1 MGAFLNEP
9 DSSLEI
15 DTRDPVARMKLS
27 AAVSERRASLV
38 KYVTAAVGL
47 AVLLCAAA
55 VVKVAV
61 ARTEKAVPSPAWV
74 APAPS
79 ALTAIPGAPEST
91 RDIASPQQPTVG
103 ASTPVVPLDPKA
115 ATKAAKEKAKW
126 REKTGG
132 ERAASTP
139 R

>member
-1 MGAFLNEP
+1 MGAFSNEP

-27 AAVSERRASLV
+27 AAVSKRRASLV

-61 ARTEKAVPSPAWV
+61 ARTEKALPSAAWV
-74 APAPS
+74 TSAP
-79 ALTAIPGAPEST
+79 TAIPVAPESMG
-91 RDIASPQQPTVG
+91 DIASPQQPTPG
-103 ASTPVVPLDPKA
+103 ASTPVVPLDFKA
-115 ATKAAKEKAKW
+115 AAKAVKEKAKW
-126 REKTGG
+126 RGKL
-132 ERAASTP
+132 ERSSQ

>member
-1 MGAFLNEP
+1 MGALLNEP

-38 KYVTAAVGL
+38 KYVTVAVGL

-61 ARTEKAVPSPAWV
+61 ARTEKAVPSPAWIV
-74 APAPS
+74 PAPPAPA
-79 ALTAIPGAPEST
+79 AIPGAAEST
-91 RDIASPQQPTVG
+91 RDMAPPPQPTAG
-103 ASTPVVPLDPKA
+103 ASMPLVPLDPKA
-115 ATKAAKEKAKW
+115 AAKAAKEKAKG
-126 REKTGG
+126 RPKLEHPSQ
-132 ERAASTP
+132 R
-139 R
+139 

>member
-38 KYVTAAVGL
+38 KYVMAAVCL

-61 ARTEKAVPSPAWV
+61 ARTEKTLPSPAWV
-74 APAPS
+74 APLPS
-79 ALTAIPGAPEST
+79 APTAVPGAPEST
-91 RDIASPQQPTVG
+91 RDMASPQQATAG

-115 ATKAAKEKAKW
+115 AAKAAKEKAKT
-126 REKTGG
+126 RGKTGVDRG
-132 ERAASTP
+132 ASAP
-139 R
+139 P